1 MCFLLEKLCLN
12 LLANV
17 AGFFANRILKLDLSR
32 LMGRCIYVWRHM
44 LDLQVQLRERS
55 QGILE
60 MGKNLKLVGS

>member
-32 LMGRCIYVWRHM
+32 LTGRCIYVWRHM